1 MKTCTNLKEKT
12 HVYNIIEKCIVK
24 SRFEFVHDEI
34 ANYRT
39 LSSGVRH
46 RIAVIAL

>member
-12 HVYNIIEKCIVK
+12 HVYNIIEKCAVK
-24 SRFEFVHDEI
+24 SRFEFVHDES

-46 RIAVIAL
+46 SIAVIAL